1 MNERRRENLPLL
13 EDVLLEGDEARER
26 ELVWARTGRLDNPL
40 LERLLARIADPEAL
54 WPQQFQDRLMDL
66 VHDAVHQAIDT
77 HQSDI
82 NEMLRARLYQLVRE
96 LDDTE

>member
-1 MNERRRENLPLL
+1 MNERRREDLPLL
-13 EDVLLEGDEARER
+13 ENVFMEGDEARAQ

-40 LERLLARIADPEAL
+40 LERLLARIEDPEAL
-54 WPQQFQDRLMDL
+54 WPQEFQDRLLDL
-66 VHDAVHQAIDT
+66 VHDAVHQAVDT

-96 LDDTE
+96 LDDNE